1 MTSVSM
7 PIMAPLADLLGVN
20 REVAVLAF
28 QFGDGLSNLCYP
40 TMGAL
45 IAFLM
50 FGRVPFNKW
59 FKFIMP
65 FMLISWAAC
74 IALLVIGAVIG
85 Y

>member
-1 MTSVSM
+1 M
-7 PIMAPLADLLGVN
+7 PILMPGAEITGFSKQLTI
-20 REVAVLAF
+20 LAF